1 MDACCMHYES
11 VRDLK
16 LVSLTTFESWKT
28 LLDAGKK
35 RKHQKPLEV
44 ASKLEESE
52 VPKLSYDKN
61 CRSMFTLKR
70 DLEKLQTDADRDS
83 SSPEEKIRREKE
95 AIFKR

>member
-1 MDACCMHYES
+1 ME
-11 VRDLK
+11 
-16 LVSLTTFESWKT
+16 
-28 LLDAGKK
+28 K
-35 RKHQKPLEV
+35 RKHQKPLEA

-52 VPKLSYDKN
+52 VPKLSYHKT